1 MTEREDQLPD
11 DSGRFPRLTF
21 SMQALTRYAR
31 IWLAQIRYSTVRE
44 MMFKSNFLLW
54 IVVDLTWFGLNLA
67 FIQFLYLQ
75 VHTIAGW
82 TKWEMILL
90 VATSNLIQ
98 QLFQTFLMI
107 NCTNL
112 PELVRSGKL
121 DFFLAQP
128 ASPQFLVSTRKFEP
142 GSVVS
147 CVVTMII
154 CGVAVAHL
162 PSGPSWLGLALYPL
176 LVSFGVLIHYAL
188 MLMLMSLSFW
198 MTRAQGFINAYY
210 SLFQIAR
217 LPREAFFGPTR
228 LIFTWAIPLLLIAN
242 VPARNLF
249 DGFHPADFFALLA
262 VTALL
267 TVASTMVFQAG
278 LRRYG
283 SASS

>member
-1 MTEREDQLPD
+1 VPTL
-11 DSGRFPRLTF
+11 
-21 SMQALTRYAR
+21 ARYAR

-54 IVVDLTWFGLNLA
+54 ILVDIAWFGLSLA

-75 VHTIAGW
+75 VNTIAGW

-90 VATSNLIQ
+90 VATNNLIQ
-98 QLFQTFLMI
+98 QVFQTFLMI
-107 NCTNL
+107 NCSNL

-147 CVVTMII
+147 C
-154 CGVAVAHL
+154 GVAIVICIVAIVHL
-162 PSGPSWLGLALYPL
+162 PTRLSWAGLALYPL
-176 LVSFGVLIHYAL
+176 LISFGVLIHYSM

-210 SLFQIAR
+210 SVFQISR
-217 LPREAFFGPTR
+217 LPREVFFGPAQV
-228 LIFTWAIPLLLIAN
+228 IFTWVIPLLLIAN
-242 VPARNLF
+242 VPARSLF
-249 DGFHPADFFALLA
+249 SGINYGDLAALA
-262 VTALL
+262 GATALL
-267 TVASTMVFQAG
+267 VAASTAVFQAG

>member
-1 MTEREDQLPD
+1 V
-11 DSGRFPRLTF
+11 SAF
-21 SMQALTRYAR
+21 SRHAR

-75 VHTIAGW
+75 VSTIANW
-82 TKWEMILL
+82 SKWEMILL

-128 ASPQFLVSTRKFEP
+128 ASAQFLVSTRKFEP
-142 GSVVS
+142 GSIVS
-147 CVVTMII
+147 CIVAVII
-154 CGVAVAHL
+154 CLVAMAHL
-162 PSGPSWLGLALYPL
+162 PTSLNWAGLALYPL
-176 LVSFGVLIHYAL
+176 LVTFGVLIHYAL

-210 SLFQIAR
+210 SVFQLSR
-217 LPREAFFGPTR
+217 LPREAFFGPVR
-228 LIFTWAIPLLLIAN
+228 LIFTWALPLLLIAN
-242 VPARNLF
+242 VPARSLF
-249 DGFHPADFFALLA
+249 AGLPARDLTGLA
-262 VTALL
+262 AATAILL
-267 TVASTMVFQAG
+267 TASTMVFQAG

>member
-1 MTEREDQLPD
+1 MP
-11 DSGRFPRLTF
+11 
-21 SMQALTRYAR
+21 LTRYFR
-31 IWLAQIRYSTVRE
+31 IWLAQVRYSTARE
-44 MMFKSNFLLW
+44 LMFKSNFLLW
-54 IVVDLTWFGLNLA
+54 IIVDLVWFGLSLA

-75 VHTIAGW
+75 VNTIAGW
-82 TKWEMILL
+82 DKWEMILL
-90 VATSNLIQ
+90 VATNNLVQ
-98 QLFQTFLMI
+98 QIFQTFLMI

-147 CVVTMII
+147 CAVALVV
-154 CGVAVAHL
+154 CGVAIAHL
-162 PSGPSWLGLALYPL
+162 PTRLSWLGLALYPL
-176 LVSFGVLIHYAL
+176 LVLLGVLIHYAL

-210 SLFQIAR
+210 SVFQIAR
-217 LPREAFFGPTR
+217 LPREAFFGPTKF
-228 LIFTWAIPLLLIAN
+228 IFTWAIPLLLIAN
-242 VPARNLF
+242 VPARTLF
-249 DGFHPADFFALLA
+249 DGVHWSDLAGLVA
-262 VTALL
+262 VTAFFLGL
-267 TVASTMVFQAG
+267 SRLVFLAG